1 MKLRKLTLALA
12 TALGSSLSS
21 AAFALDLYVDTKT
34 EQIYAKPGPG
44 RVHIGSFV
52 REGDSPS
59 KTVDKADKT
68 LEASKDRSDGQTAER
83 VAEKTDPAELM
94 AARRDIELKAKMRE
108 ARLVSDMASL
118 EERVKQTEKTRMKYG
133 PGLHFESADGNF
145 TAALD
150 GRLQADSQYNI
161 TNDVLPPAPNDRPY
175 ELNSGANIR
184 RARLG
189 VEGTIF
195 KKWDYKFE
203 YDFSRG
209 NGAVTSGITDAF
221 IRYNFDNPLSIKVGS
236 FKEPFSLEEATSN
249 RFLTFIE
256 RNMAVNTFVDNPNVY
271 KTGVGVNYAV
281 PRWQTGISFQTEPVG
296 SWSSAATSI
305 NPNGN
310 NSRNNGSGDTSWEG
324 VGRIS
329 GRPWMESETKFWHVG
344 VSAAYTRVNTQYEGD
359 GDFANGG
366 MSFGS
371 FPGANVDRTNVLNTS
386 NLSIG
391 NKNDPASRRIESF
404 NRWGAETAL
413 VYGPFSAQGEY
424 LRTDINGH
432 GYSGE
437 SLFGF
442 YGYLSYFLTGE
453 SRVYHV
459 KNGAWNR
466 IKPLQTFQ
474 LNGPGWGAWEIAAGY
489 DYMNMNDGVIRGGKA
504 DLIKFG
510 LNWYPHS
517 HVRVMTNYV
526 HVLDVNT
533 AGVTDRRSAGFNNA
547 NLDMWLTRFQ
557 VDF

>member
-1 MKLRKLTLALA
+1 MKLRRLTLALT
-12 TALGSSLSS
+12 TALGSGLSF

-68 LEASKDRSDGQTAER
+68 VEASKDRSDGRIVER
-83 VAEKTDPAELM
+83 EAGKADVTELSEM
-94 AARRDIELKAKMRE
+94 RKDMELKAKMRE

-118 EERVKQTEKTRMKYG
+118 EERVKESEKTKLKYG
-133 PGLHFESADGNF
+133 PGLHFESKDGNF
-145 TAALD
+145 TASID
-150 GRLQADSQYNI
+150 GRLQADTQYNI
-161 TNDVLPPAPNDRPY
+161 TNDVQPPAPNDRPY

-221 IRYNFDNPLSIKVGS
+221 IRYNFDNPSSIKVGS

-271 KTGVGVNYAV
+271 KTGIGANYAV

-296 SWSSAATSI
+296 SWSTASTSV

-329 GRPWMESETKFWHVG
+329 GRPWMESETKFWHIG
-344 VSAAYTRVNTQYEGD
+344 GSAAYTRVNTQYEGD

-366 MSFGS
+366 MSFGA
-371 FPGANVDRTNVLNTS
+371 FPASNVDRTNVLNTS

-391 NKNDPASRRIESF
+391 NKNDPNSRRVESY

-424 LRTDINGH
+424 LRTDVNGH

-466 IKPLQTFQ
+466 IKPFQAFQ
-474 LNGPGWGAWEIAAGY
+474 LNGPGWGAWEVAAGY
-489 DYMNMNDGVIRGGKA
+489 DYLNLNDGVIRGGKA

-533 AGVTDRRSAGFNNA
+533 AGVADRRSAGFNNA

>member
-1 MKLRKLTLALA
+1 MRLRKLTLALA
-12 TALGSSLSS
+12 TVLGSSLSS

-52 REGDSPS
+52 REEDAAPKTAGKAS
-59 KTVDKADKT
+59 KTA
-68 LEASKDRSDGQTAER
+68 EAPMENSDGRIAER
-83 VAEKTDPAELM
+83 AAGKTDPAELM
-94 AARRDIELKAKMRE
+94 AARRDIEMKAKMRE
-108 ARLVSDMASL
+108 ARLISDLASL
-118 EERVKQTEKTRMKYG
+118 EERVKQTEKTKMKYG

-145 TAALD
+145 TAEVD
-150 GRLQADSQYNI
+150 GRMQVDSQYNI
-161 TNDVLPPAPNDRPY
+161 TNDVMPPGPNDRPF
-175 ELNSGANIR
+175 ELNSGVNLR

-189 VEGTIF
+189 VEGTMF
-195 KKWDYKFE
+195 KRWDYKFE

-209 NGAVTSGITDAF
+209 NGSVTAGITDAF
-221 IRYNFDNPLSIKVGS
+221 IRYKFDSPLSIKVGS

-256 RNMAVNTFVDNPNVY
+256 RNMAVNTFLDNPNVY
-271 KTGVGVNYAV
+271 KTGIGVNYAV
-281 PRWQTGISFQTEPVG
+281 PRWQTGISFQTEPIG
-296 SWSSAATSI
+296 SSNSGTSV

-310 NSRNNGSGDTSWEG
+310 NSRSNGAGDTSWEG
-324 VGRIS
+324 VGRIT

-344 VSAAYTRVNTQYEGD
+344 VSAAYTRVNTQYLGN

-366 MSFGS
+366 MSFAS
-371 FPGANVDRTNVLNTS
+371 FPGANVDRTNVLNTG
-386 NLSIG
+386 NLSFG
-391 NKNDPASRRIESF
+391 NKNDPNSRQLESYR
-404 NRWGAETAL
+404 RWGAETAL

-424 LRTDINGH
+424 LRTDVHGR

-437 SLFGF
+437 AMYGF

-466 IKPLQTFQ
+466 MKPFQDFQ
-474 LNGPGWGAWEIAAGY
+474 LTGPGWGAWEIAAGY
-489 DYMNMNDGVIRGGKA
+489 DYMNMNDGVIKGGKA
-504 DLIKFG
+504 SLIRFG

-517 HVRVMTNYV
+517 HIRVMTNYV
-526 HVLDVNT
+526 HVLDINT
-533 AGVTDRRSAGFNNA
+533 AGVADRRSAGFNNA

>member
-1 MKLRKLTLALA
+1 MTLSRAILTVAA
-12 TALGSSLSS
+12 TLGSSVPT
-21 AAFALDLYVDTKT
+21 AAFALDLYMDTKT

-44 RVHIGSFV
+44 RVLLGSFV
-52 REGDSPS
+52 REQ
-59 KTVDKADKT
+59 DKT
-68 LEASKDRSDGQTAER
+68 SKVSEPERSSEDQ
-83 VAEKTDPAELM
+83 PAESAM
-94 AARRDIELKAKMRE
+94 VANGAAGKQDASELAAMRKDMELKAEMRE
-108 ARLVSDMASL
+108 ARLASEVASL
-118 EERVKQTEKTRMKYG
+118 EERVKQAEKTKMKYG
-133 PGLHFESADGNF
+133 PGLHFESTDGNF

-150 GRLQADSQYNI
+150 GRLQVDAQYNI
-161 TNDVLPPAPNDRPY
+161 TNDVLPPAANDRPY

-209 NGAVTSGITDAF
+209 NGSVTSGITDAF

-236 FKEPFSLEEATSN
+236 FKEPFSMEEATSN
-249 RFLTFIE
+249 RFLTFVE
-256 RNMAVNTFVDNPNVY
+256 RNMAVNTFLDNPNVY
-271 KTGVGVNYAV
+271 KTGIGVNYAV
-281 PRWQTGISFQTEPVG
+281 PRWQTGVSFQTEPVG
-296 SWSSAATSI
+296 SWSNAATSI

-310 NSRNNGSGDTSWEG
+310 NSRNNGSGDISWEG

-329 GRPWMESETKFWHVG
+329 GRPWLESETKFWHIG
-344 VSAAYTRVNTQYEGD
+344 ASAAYTRVNTQYEGD
-359 GDFANGG
+359 GDLANGG

-371 FPGANVDRTNVLNTS
+371 FPAVNVDRTNVLNTG

-391 NKNDPASRRIESF
+391 NRNDPDSRRVESF

-413 VYGPFSAQGEY
+413 VYGPFSAQAEY

-442 YGYLSYFLTGE
+442 YGYVSYFLTGE

-466 IKPLQTFQ
+466 IKPNQLFQ

-489 DYMNMNDGVIRGGKA
+489 DYMDMNDGVIRGGKA

-517 HVRVMTNYV
+517 HLRVMTNYI

-533 AGVTDRRSAGFNNA
+533 AGVADRRSAGFNNA
-547 NLDMWLTRFQ
+547 NLDTWITRFQ

>member
-1 MKLRKLTLALA
+1 MRLRKLTLALA
-12 TALGSSLSS
+12 ALLGSGLSS

-52 REGDSPS
+52 REEDAATKTAGKTS
-59 KTVDKADKT
+59 KTA
-68 LEASKDRSDGQTAER
+68 EAPMENSDGRIAGE
-83 VAEKTDPAELM
+83 VAGKTDPAELM
-94 AARRDIELKAKMRE
+94 ATRRDIELKAKMRE

-118 EERVKQTEKTRMKYG
+118 EERVKQTEKTKMKYG

-145 TAALD
+145 TAEVD
-150 GRLQADSQYNI
+150 GRMQVDSQYNI

-175 ELNSGANIR
+175 ELNSGVNLR

-189 VEGTIF
+189 VEGTMF

-209 NGAVTSGITDAF
+209 NGSVTAGITDAF
-221 IRYNFDNPLSIKVGS
+221 IRYNFDSPLSVKVGS

-256 RNMAVNTFVDNPNVY
+256 RNMAVNTFLDNPNVY
-271 KTGVGVNYAV
+271 KTGIGVNYAV
-281 PRWQTGISFQTEPVG
+281 PRWQTGISFQTEPIG
-296 SWSSAATSI
+296 SSNSGTSV

-310 NSRNNGSGDTSWEG
+310 NSRSNGAGDTSWEG

-344 VSAAYTRVNTQYEGD
+344 VSAAYTQVNTQYEGD

-366 MSFGS
+366 MSFAS
-371 FPGANVDRTNVLNTS
+371 FPGANVDRTNVLNTG
-386 NLSIG
+386 NLSFG
-391 NKNDPASRRIESF
+391 NKNVPNSRRLESF

-424 LRTDINGH
+424 LQTDINGH

-466 IKPLQTFQ
+466 IKPFQNFQ
-474 LNGPGWGAWEIAAGY
+474 LTGPGWGAWEIAAGY

-504 DLIKFG
+504 DLIRFG
-510 LNWYPHS
+510 L
-517 HVRVMTNYV
+517 
-526 HVLDVNT
+526 
-533 AGVTDRRSAGFNNA
+533 
-547 NLDMWLTRFQ
+547 
-557 VDF
+557 